1 MKYANVLG
9 QFLAVVMLVFL
20 SGGCSKDDASADDG
34 NVKIDYASKVHS
46 LDLSGAQGLYITGE
60 SGSSGSASPL
70 RSGEYSADTIQKAA
84 TAVDLDP
91 NSVYKITADGRLER
105 VAIEDENGEEL
116 PRGSVQPT
124 VIQDL
129 NSLYLVIWLKI
140 EGDGSGG
147 IPYLVH
153 KSSGFAYNAS
163 EVIVNASK
171 IVQPDGTE
179 VYESYGQNIQFD
191 RANNFY
197 VQHSK
202 MGSDDMNF
210 ESIYKIDTSTLGSG
224 SLTATEISS
233 AYSFQNSSWVVD
245 DSGEFIVYG
254 GGLELDSLEK
264 REGPVRY
271 LSITTGA
278 IHNINEEIDGTFDPY
293 WIKGLDGKIYTYI
306 SDWGCDNTVDQCVTW
321 YRIEADGNHLPVIT
335 EVAKS
340 NDEPLHWAFGANR
353 RHVIGGKLIYI
364 TDDTSS
370 FVIEEV
376 DPAAGTV
383 FHHHERFSDVFKT
396 VKKYVVSGSDIYVF
410 GTFSNTA
417 ANGFYKYNVL
427 TRSGQAITVESG
439 YDVHKFTVL
448 ADGSFLIEGIRLSDQ
463 AYFYGQL
470 ATDGTLT
477 VTSTVALGAPT
488 VLIMEAIKPAD
499 FMMIDGDPSD
509 WSTSLRTLSDASGDG
524 TKADGDLLHYS
535 QTTTSTQYFGM
546 IEHGEDFNR
555 SYYLRV
561 TFDNGQ
567 KLQFHEDNA
576 TILPDNALTEA
587 GGIVS
592 RGSVIEFSMPIDKE
606 STPPSALSVKLY
618 GTTSS
623 GDINTSLII
632 DEM

>member
-20 SGGCSKDDASADDG
+20 SSGCSKDDASSDDE
-34 NVKIDYASKVHS
+34 NVKIDYASKVHN
-46 LDLSGAQGLYITGE
+46 LDLSGAQGLYITGD
-60 SGSSGSASPL
+60 SASSGAASPL
-70 RSGEYSADTIQKAA
+70 RSEEYSADTIQKAA
-84 TAVDLDP
+84 NAVDLDP

-116 PRGSVQPT
+116 PRASVKP
-124 VIQDL
+124 VKIQDL

-163 EVIVNASK
+163 KVIWNASK
-171 IVQPDGTE
+171 TVQPDGTE
-179 VYESYGQNIQFD
+179 VYEIYDQNIQFD

-197 VQHSK
+197 LK
-202 MGSDDMNF
+202 RTKIGSDDMNF
-210 ESIYKIDTSTLGSG
+210 ESIYKIDTSTLGSS
-224 SLTATEISS
+224 SLTVTEIPS
-233 AYSFQNSSWVVD
+233 AYSFQNTSWIVD
-245 DSGEFIVYG
+245 DSGEFIVFG
-254 GGLELDSLEK
+254 GRSATIGDS
-264 REGPVRY
+264 PVRY

-293 WIKGLDGKIYTYI
+293 WIKGLDGKIYTSVI
-306 SDWGCDNTVDQCVTW
+306 NDMVCDDTVDQCVTW
-321 YRIEADGNHLPVIT
+321 YRIEADTNHLPVIT

-340 NDEPLHWAFGANR
+340 NDVPMHWALGANR
-353 RHVIGGKLIYI
+353 RHVIGGKLLYI

-370 FVIEEV
+370 FGIEEV
-376 DPAAGTV
+376 DPVAGTV
-383 FHHHERFSDVFKT
+383 FHHYASFSDVFT
-396 VKKYVVSGSDIYVF
+396 SVEKYVVSGSDIYIF
-410 GTFSNTA
+410 GRLSSTT

-427 TRSGQAITVESG
+427 TRTGQAITVESC
-439 YDVHKFTVL
+439 YDVHKFPVF
-448 ADGSFLIEGIRLSDQ
+448 ADGSFLVEGIRLSDQ

-470 ATDGTLT
+470 ATDGKVTE
-477 VTSTVALGAPT
+477 TSTVALGTPT
-488 VLIMEAIKPAD
+488 VLVMEAIKPAD
-499 FMMIDGDPSD
+499 FMMIDGNPSD
-509 WSTSLRTLSDASGDG
+509 WPTSLRVLNDLSGDS
-524 TKADGDLLHYS
+524 TKTDGELLDYS

-555 SYYLRV
+555 SYYLHV
-561 TFDNGQ
+561 TFENGEQ
-567 KLQFHEDNA
+567 LQFQEDNA
-576 TILPDNALTEA
+576 TILPDNTLTEA

-592 RGSVIEFSMPIDKE
+592 RGSVVEFSMPIDTV
-606 STPPSALSVKLY
+606 STPNVLSVKLF

-623 GDINTSLII
+623 GDINTSMLI

>member
-20 SGGCSKDDASADDG
+20 SSGCSKDDASSDDE
-34 NVKIDYASKVHS
+34 NVKIDYASKVHN

-60 SGSSGSASPL
+60 SGSSGAASPL

-116 PRGSVQPT
+116 PRASVKP
-124 VIQDL
+124 VKIQDL

-140 EGDGSGG
+140 EGDGSDG
-147 IPYLVH
+147 IAYLVH

-163 EVIVNASK
+163 EVIGNASK
-171 IVQPDGTE
+171 TVQPDGTE
-179 VYESYGQNIQFD
+179 VYEANQNIQFD
-191 RANNFY
+191 RENNFY
-197 VQHSK
+197 VQHFK
-202 MGSDDMNF
+202 IDSDAMNF
-210 ESIYKIDTSTLGSG
+210 DSIYKIDTSTLGSG
-224 SLTATEISS
+224 ALTATEISS
-233 AYSFQNSSWVVD
+233 AYSFQNTSWIVD
-245 DSGEFIVYG
+245 DSGEFIVFG
-254 GGLELDSLEK
+254 GGSAIIGDS
-264 REGPVRY
+264 PVRY

-293 WIKGLDGKIYTYI
+293 WIKGLDGKIYTSVI
-306 SDWGCDNTVDQCVTW
+306 NDLACDDTVDQCVTW
-321 YRIEADGNHLPVIT
+321 YRIEADTNHLPVIT

-340 NDEPLHWAFGANR
+340 NDVPMHWALGANR

-370 FVIEEV
+370 FGIEEV
-376 DPAAGTV
+376 DPVAGTV
-383 FHHHERFSDVFKT
+383 FHHYASFSDVFT
-396 VKKYVVSGSDIYVF
+396 SVEKYVVSGSDIYIF
-410 GTFSNTA
+410 GRLSSTT

-427 TRSGQAITVESG
+427 TRTGQAITVESG

-448 ADGSFLIEGIRLSDQ
+448 ADGSFLVEGIRLSDQ

-470 ATDGTLT
+470 ATDGTVT

-488 VLIMEAIKPAD
+488 VLLMEAIKPAD
-499 FMMIDGDPSD
+499 FMMIDGNPSD
-509 WSTSLRTLSDASGDG
+509 WPTSLRVLNDISGDS
-524 TKADGDLLHYS
+524 TKTDGDLLYYS

-561 TFDNGQ
+561 TFENGEQ
-567 KLQFHEDNA
+567 LQFQEDNA
-576 TILPDNALTEA
+576 TILPDNTLTEA

-592 RGSVIEFSMPIDKE
+592 RGSVVEFSMPIDTV
-606 STPPSALSVKLY
+606 STPNVLSVKLF

-623 GDINTSLII
+623 GDINTSMLI

>member
-20 SGGCSKDDASADDG
+20 SSGCSKDDASSDDE

-46 LDLSGAQGLYITGE
+46 LDLSGAQGLYITGD
-60 SGSSGSASPL
+60 SASSGAASPL
-70 RSGEYSADTIQKAA
+70 RSEEYSADTIQKAA
-84 TAVDLDP
+84 NAVDLDP

-116 PRGSVQPT
+116 PRASVKP
-124 VIQDL
+124 VKIQDL

-163 EVIVNASK
+163 KVIWNASK
-171 IVQPDGTE
+171 TVQPDGTE
-179 VYESYGQNIQFD
+179 VYEIYDQNIQFD

-197 VQHSK
+197 LK
-202 MGSDDMNF
+202 RTKIGSDDMNF
-210 ESIYKIDTSTLGSG
+210 ESIYKIDTSTLGSS
-224 SLTATEISS
+224 SLTVTEIPS
-233 AYSFQNSSWVVD
+233 AYSFQNTSWIVD
-245 DSGEFIVYG
+245 DSGEFIVFG
-254 GGLELDSLEK
+254 GGSATIGDS
-264 REGPVRY
+264 PVRY

-293 WIKGLDGKIYTYI
+293 WIKGLDGKIYTSVI
-306 SDWGCDNTVDQCVTW
+306 NDMVCDDTVDQCVTW
-321 YRIEADGNHLPVIT
+321 YRIEADTNHLPVIT

-340 NDEPLHWAFGANR
+340 NDVPMHWALGANR
-353 RHVIGGKLIYI
+353 RHVIGGKLLYI

-370 FVIEEV
+370 FGIEEV
-376 DPAAGTV
+376 DPVAGTV
-383 FHHHERFSDVFKT
+383 FHHYASFSDVFT
-396 VKKYVVSGSDIYVF
+396 SVEKYVVSGSDIYIF
-410 GTFSNTA
+410 GRLSSTT

-427 TRSGQAITVESG
+427 TRTGQAITVESG
-439 YDVHKFTVL
+439 YDAHKFTVL
-448 ADGSFLIEGIRLSDQ
+448 ADGSFLVEGIRLSDQ

-470 ATDGTLT
+470 ATDGKVTE
-477 VTSTVALGAPT
+477 TSTVALGTPT
-488 VLIMEAIKPAD
+488 VLVMEAIKPAD
-499 FMMIDGDPSD
+499 FMMIDGNPSD
-509 WSTSLRTLSDASGDG
+509 WPTSLRVLNDISGDS
-524 TKADGDLLHYS
+524 TKTDGDLLYYS

-561 TFDNGQ
+561 TFESGEQ
-567 KLQFHEDNA
+567 LQFQEDNA
-576 TILPDNALTEA
+576 TILPDNTLTEA

-592 RGSVIEFSMPIDKE
+592 RGSVVEFSMPIDTV
-606 STPPSALSVKLY
+606 STPNVLSVKLF

-623 GDINTSLII
+623 GDINTSMLI

>member
-20 SGGCSKDDASADDG
+20 SSGCSKDDASSDDE
-34 NVKIDYASKVHS
+34 NVKIDYASKVHN
-46 LDLSGAQGLYITGE
+46 LDLSGAQGLYITGD
-60 SGSSGSASPL
+60 SASSGAASPL
-70 RSGEYSADTIQKAA
+70 RSEEYSADTIQKAA
-84 TAVDLDP
+84 NAVDLDP

-116 PRGSVQPT
+116 PRASVKP
-124 VIQDL
+124 VKIQDL

-163 EVIVNASK
+163 KVIWNASK
-171 IVQPDGTE
+171 TVQPDGTE
-179 VYESYGQNIQFD
+179 VYEIYDQNIQFD

-197 VQHSK
+197 LK
-202 MGSDDMNF
+202 RTKIGSDDMNF
-210 ESIYKIDTSTLGSG
+210 ESIYKIDTSTLGSS
-224 SLTATEISS
+224 SLTVTEIPS
-233 AYSFQNSSWVVD
+233 AYSFQNTSWIVD
-245 DSGEFIVYG
+245 DSGEFIVFG
-254 GGLELDSLEK
+254 GRSATIGDS
-264 REGPVRY
+264 PVRY

-293 WIKGLDGKIYTYI
+293 WIKGLDGKIYTSVI
-306 SDWGCDNTVDQCVTW
+306 NDMVCDDTVDQCVTW
-321 YRIEADGNHLPVIT
+321 YRIEADTNHLPVIT

-340 NDEPLHWAFGANR
+340 NDVPMHWALGANR

-370 FVIEEV
+370 FGIEEV
-376 DPAAGTV
+376 DPVAGTV
-383 FHHHERFSDVFKT
+383 FHHYASFSDVFT
-396 VKKYVVSGSDIYVF
+396 SVEKYVVSGSDIYIF
-410 GTFSNTA
+410 GRLSSTT

-427 TRSGQAITVESG
+427 TRTGQAITVESG

-448 ADGSFLIEGIRLSDQ
+448 ADGSFLVEGIRLSDQ

-470 ATDGTLT
+470 ATDGTVT

-488 VLIMEAIKPAD
+488 VLLMEAIKPAD
-499 FMMIDGDPSD
+499 FMMIDGNPSD
-509 WSTSLRTLSDASGDG
+509 WPTSLRVLNDISGDS
-524 TKADGDLLHYS
+524 TKTDGDLLYYS

-555 SYYLRV
+555 SYYLHV
-561 TFDNGQ
+561 TFENGEQ
-567 KLQFHEDNA
+567 LQFQEDNA
-576 TILPDNALTEA
+576 TILPDNTLTEA

-592 RGSVIEFSMPIDKE
+592 RGSVVEFSMPIDTV
-606 STPPSALSVKLY
+606 STPNVLSVKLF

-623 GDINTSLII
+623 GDINTSMLI

>member
-20 SGGCSKDDASADDG
+20 SSGCSKDDASSDDE
-34 NVKIDYASKVHS
+34 NVKIDYASKVHN
-46 LDLSGAQGLYITGE
+46 LDLSGAQGLYITGD
-60 SGSSGSASPL
+60 SASSGAASPL
-70 RSGEYSADTIQKAA
+70 RSEEYSADTIQKAA
-84 TAVDLDP
+84 NAVDLDP

-116 PRGSVQPT
+116 PRASVKP
-124 VIQDL
+124 VKIQDL

-163 EVIVNASK
+163 KVIWNASK
-171 IVQPDGTE
+171 TVQPDGTE
-179 VYESYGQNIQFD
+179 VYEIYDQNIQFD

-197 VQHSK
+197 LK
-202 MGSDDMNF
+202 RTKIGSDDMNF
-210 ESIYKIDTSTLGSG
+210 ESIYKIDTSTLGSS
-224 SLTATEISS
+224 SLTVTEIPS
-233 AYSFQNSSWVVD
+233 AYSFQNTSWIVD
-245 DSGEFIVYG
+245 DSGEFIVFG
-254 GGLELDSLEK
+254 GGSATIGDS
-264 REGPVRY
+264 PVRY

-293 WIKGLDGKIYTYI
+293 WIKGLDGKIYTSVI
-306 SDWGCDNTVDQCVTW
+306 NDMVCDDTVDQCVTW
-321 YRIEADGNHLPVIT
+321 YRIEADTNHLPVIT

-340 NDEPLHWAFGANR
+340 NDVPMHWALGANR

-370 FVIEEV
+370 FGIEEV
-376 DPAAGTV
+376 DPVAGTV
-383 FHHHERFSDVFKT
+383 FHHYASFSDVFT
-396 VKKYVVSGSDIYVF
+396 SVEKYVVSGSDIYIF
-410 GTFSNTA
+410 GRLSSTT

-427 TRSGQAITVESG
+427 TRTGQAITVESG

-448 ADGSFLIEGIRLSDQ
+448 ADGSFLVEGIRLSDQ

-470 ATDGTLT
+470 ATDGKVTE
-477 VTSTVALGAPT
+477 TSTVALGTPT
-488 VLIMEAIKPAD
+488 VLVMEAIKPAD
-499 FMMIDGDPSD
+499 FMMIDGNPSD
-509 WSTSLRTLSDASGDG
+509 WPTSLRVLNDISGDS
-524 TKADGDLLHYS
+524 TKTDGDLLYYS

-555 SYYLRV
+555 SYYLHV
-561 TFDNGQ
+561 TFENGEQ
-567 KLQFHEDNA
+567 LQFQEDNA
-576 TILPDNALTEA
+576 TILPDNTLTEA

-592 RGSVIEFSMPIDKE
+592 RGSVVEFSMPIDTV
-606 STPPSALSVKLY
+606 STPNVLSVKLF

-623 GDINTSLII
+623 GDINTSMLI